1 MNQSMRG
8 LYLDQDGYLTVD
20 ISNPFGLPE
29 KQKTVIIGDDEH
41 VEVVDIYKLSN
52 STQESIIL

>member
-1 MNQSMRG
+1 MRG